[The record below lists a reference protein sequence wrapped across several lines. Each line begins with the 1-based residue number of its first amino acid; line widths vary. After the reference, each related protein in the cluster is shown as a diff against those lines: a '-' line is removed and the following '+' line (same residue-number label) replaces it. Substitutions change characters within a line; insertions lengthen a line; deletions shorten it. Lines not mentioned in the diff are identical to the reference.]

1 MRIGL
6 FISSAGNRSLDEMI
20 DGFVRAEAMGFDT
33 AWAGHVFDW
42 DALTLL
48 AIAGRATQRIELGS
62 WVVPVFPRHPVAL
75 AQQALTTQV
84 ACGDRL
90 ALGLGASHAAVIAK
104 RLGIDYSRPLR
115 HMKEVVSILP
125 DLLAGEQTRF
135 EGEKFRIAARL
146 EPLGAAVPPLILAA
160 LGPRMLELAGAAA
173 DGVAVWLGGVKFLEQ
188 FALAHIDEGASAA
201 GRERPRMIVGLPVS
215 VTRDP
220 SARDAA
226 EKFLGPSAKLP
237 AYRRVLEREGHAS
250 AGSAALIGDESFLRE
265 RLQELA
271 AIGVTDFNAIPF
283 SVPGDPDAF
292 HRTQEVLASE
302 ARRNRISEESTTC

>member
-1 MRIGL
+1 VRIGL
-6 FISSAGNRSLDEMI
+6 FISSAGSRSLDEMI

-48 AIAGRATQRIELGS
+48 ALAGRATQRIELGS

-75 AQQALTTQV
+75 AQQALTTQA

-90 ALGLGASHAAVIAK
+90 ALGLGASHAAVIEK
-104 RLGIDYSRPLR
+104 RLGIDYTRPLR
-115 HMKEVVSILP
+115 HMREVVTVLP
-125 DLLAGEQTRF
+125 DLLAGEETRF

-146 EPLGAAVPPLILAA
+146 DPLGAAVPPLILAA
-160 LGPRMLELAGAAA
+160 LGPRMLELAGAKA
-173 DGVAVWLGGVKFLEQ
+173 DGVAIWLGGVKFLEQ
-188 FALAHIDEGASAA
+188 FALAQVDEGASAA
-201 GRERPRMIVGLPVS
+201 GRERPRIIVGLPVS

-220 SARDAA
+220 GARDAA
-226 EKFLGPSAKLP
+226 EKFLGPSSKLP
-237 AYRRVLEREGHAS
+237 AYRRVLEREGLAS

-271 AIGVTDFNAIPF
+271 SIGVTDFNAIPF
-283 SVPGDPDAF
+283 SIPGDPGAL
-292 HRTQEVLASE
+292 HRTLEILATE
-302 ARRNRISEESTTC
+302 ARHNR